1 MYISA
6 AETVSSFLPLTSLHS
21 SRQTSTAVMISTM
34 QMTHVVGSPAA
45 YDGLTTYGNAY
56 G

>member
-1 MYISA
+1 M
-6 AETVSSFLPLTSLHS
+6 
-21 SRQTSTAVMISTM
+21 MISTM